1 MNSQSP
7 DFVISTGTLRLE
19 SVARVARST
28 TTLGLAAVICGSVI
42 VLGLGVAAGAGI
54 ALSLPLSIL
63 VPGKLAAIA
72 PDLLA
77 TNGLAIP

>member
-1 MNSQSP
+1 MNNQSP
-7 DFVISTGTLRLE
+7 DLAITAGTLRAGL
-19 SVARVARST
+19 VARVARGKIA
-28 TTLGLAAVICGSVI
+28 LGLAAVLCGSVV
-42 VLGLGVAAGAGI
+42 VLGLGMATGAGI